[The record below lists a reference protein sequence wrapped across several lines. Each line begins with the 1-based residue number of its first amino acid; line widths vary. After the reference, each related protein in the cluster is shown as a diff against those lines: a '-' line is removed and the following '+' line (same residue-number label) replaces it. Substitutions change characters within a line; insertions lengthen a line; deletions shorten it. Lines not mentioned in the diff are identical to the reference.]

1 MRFRGYDPLAKG
13 RRYMLKN
20 LIHGRVT
27 KAHISLRNLRQV
39 PKESMTYDGNLL
51 WDEGGGDGLEECSG
65 VI

>member
-1 MRFRGYDPLAKG
+1 
-13 RRYMLKN
+13 MLKN

-51 WDEGGGDGLEECSG
+51 WDEGGGDELEECSG